1 MEQSSLVK
9 RLEKLEKRKKEKEW
23 KSSGLAKQAEFAQDV
38 IDFYEELASR
48 LEREYGA
55 ITNPELNDSV
65 SKGEKAVCDRLHLLK
80 IADRFGWEGATDFEK
95 EELGRNAKEEKLL
108 RQIRK
113 DHEAKNESKTQGK
126 QKYSNY
132 GAEGRGDSRDRFR
145 KKDTYEA
152 AKKTGQECY
161 KCGKNGH
168 LQRDCRQESQ
178 DEGKGGDRGRR

>member
-1 MEQSSLVK
+1 MEQNSLVK
-9 RLEKLEKRKKEKEW
+9 RLEKLEKRKKEREW
-23 KSSGLAKQAEFAQDV
+23 KSTGLAKQAEFAQDV
-38 IDFYEELASR
+38 INHYEELASR
-48 LEREYGA
+48 LESEYGA
-55 ITNPELNDSV
+55 ITNPDLKDFV

-80 IADRFGWEGATDFEK
+80 IADRFGWKGATDFEK

-113 DHEAKNESKTQGK
+113 DHEANESKTQGK

-132 GAEGRGDSRDRFR
+132 VAGGRGDNKDR

-161 KCGKNGH
+161 KCGKYGH
-168 LQRDCRQESQ
+168 LQRDCRQRSR
-178 DEGKGGDRGRR
+178 DGGKGGDERRR